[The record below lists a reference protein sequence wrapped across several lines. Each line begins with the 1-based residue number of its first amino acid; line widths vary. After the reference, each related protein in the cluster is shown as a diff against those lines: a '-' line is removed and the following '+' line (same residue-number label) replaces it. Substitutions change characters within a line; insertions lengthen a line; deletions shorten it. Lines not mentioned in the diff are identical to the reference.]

1 VRRAAAGLALGLA
14 VAAGCGNGGGATA
27 APSACVPGDRETA
40 GVTLHMPPAARPGA
54 RLPLVIG
61 LHGAGGSGEDF
72 DGRVGL
78 SKYGDEQGFATV
90 FPTAAS
96 SRRFWSLNRAA
107 SPDDVPRIEAL
118 LDAIE
123 ALGCTDPDRVYATGV
138 SNGGGFAAR
147 LGCALADRI
156 AAVAPVAG
164 GYRALDPC
172 PSTRRA
178 SLLEIHGLDDHVV
191 PYRGIPPDFKG
202 NVPRFVS
209 RWARRDGCASSPERT
224 HPSRGVTRLRYR
236 GCEDGTAAEHLAIDG
251 LDHGWVVKGEP
262 ADLDANEE
270 IWRFF
275 RTRRRAT

>member
-1 VRRAAAGLALGLA
+1 VRRAATGLALGLA
-14 VAAGCGNGGGATA
+14 VAAGCGNGGGATV
-27 APSACVPGDRETA
+27 APTACVPGDHEIA
-40 GVTLHMPPAARPGA
+40 GVTLHLPPGARSGA

-61 LHGAGGSGEDF
+61 LHGAGGTGEDF

-78 SKYGDEQGFATV
+78 STYGDEQGFATV

-96 SRRFWSLNRAA
+96 SRRFWSLNGAA

-123 ALGCTDPDRVYATGV
+123 TLGCTDPERVYATGV

-147 LGCALADRI
+147 LGCELSDRI

-164 GYRALDPC
+164 GYRALDRC
-172 PSTRRA
+172 PSTRRS
-178 SLLEIHGLDDHVV
+178 SLLEIHGLADHVV

-202 NVPRFVS
+202 NVPRFVA
-209 RWARRDGCASSPERT
+209 RWARRHGCAPRPVRT
-224 HPSRGVTRLRYR
+224 HPSRGVTRLRYH
-236 GCEDGTAAEHLAIDG
+236 GCEDGTAVEHIAIAG
-251 LDHGWVVKGEP
+251 LDHGWVARGEP
-262 ADLDANEE
+262 ADVDANEE

-275 RTRRRAT
+275 RDKRRVS

>member
-1 VRRAAAGLALGLA
+1 VRRAAAGLVLGLA
-14 VAAGCGNGGGATA
+14 VAAGCGNGSGATA
-27 APSACVPGDRETA
+27 APSACVPGDREIA
-40 GVTLHMPPAARPGA
+40 GVTLHLPPAARAGA
-54 RLPLVIG
+54 RVPLVIG
-61 LHGAGGSGEDF
+61 LHGAGGTGEEF

-78 SKYGDEQGFATV
+78 SHYGDEQGFATV

-147 LGCALADRI
+147 LGCELSDRI

-164 GYRALDPC
+164 GYRALDRC
-172 PSTRRA
+172 PSTRRT
-178 SLLEIHGLDDHVV
+178 SLLEIHGLADHVV
-191 PYRGIPPDFKG
+191 PYGGIPPDFKG
-202 NVPRFVS
+202 HVPRFVA
-209 RWARRDGCASSPERT
+209 RWARRNGCASAPRRT

-236 GCEDGTAAEHLAIDG
+236 SCEDGTAVEHIAIAG
-251 LDHGWVVKGEP
+251 LDHGWW
-262 ADLDANEE
+262 AHANEE
-270 IWRFF
+270 IWRFVGG
-275 RTRRRAT
+275 RRRAA